1 MALRHAP
8 EAAERGKEPGGGKR
22 PTPEE
27 VGARY
32 AVPAMFPYR
41 DENETQRTPYVT
53 IIIIALNVLAWLVIE
68 RAGAPLA
75 LARAVCD
82 LGLIPGEL
90 TGTLRPG
97 TQFPMGE
104 GLICITDPG
113 RQVSHVFTSMFLHGS
128 WMHLIGNMWFLWV
141 FGDNIEDSMGRVRF
155 AIFYLIS
162 GVAAALLQ
170 VLFNP
175 ASGIPM
181 VGASGAISG
190 VMGAYLILY
199 PRVRVFAL
207 VVLGFFFTSIALP
220 AWTMLLYWAAIQLV
234 SGLFGLL
241 AEERGGVAVWAHI
254 GGFVAGV
261 VLIKLF
267 ARHDDV
273 MAHQSHH
280 WEPRRLVGR

>member
-1 MALRHAP
+1 VAQAVNVHIWLDRA
-8 EAAERGKEPGGGKR
+8 RKKGGKR
-22 PTPEE
+22 PRQEE
-27 VGARY
+27 IGARY
-32 AVPAMFPYR
+32 AVRAMFPYR
-41 DENETQRTPYVT
+41 DENQTQRTPYVT
-53 IIIIALNVLAWLVIE
+53 ILIIALNVLVWLVVE

-90 TGTLRPG
+90 TGMLAPG
-97 TQFPMGE
+97 ARFPMGD
-104 GLICITDPG
+104 GLVCITDPG
-113 RQVSHVFTSMFLHGS
+113 RQVSHIFTSMFLHGS

-141 FGDNIEDSMGRVRF
+141 FGDNIEDSMGSVRF

-162 GVAAALLQ
+162 GIAAALLQ
-170 VLFNP
+170 VVLNP

-199 PRVRVFAL
+199 PRVRVFCL
-207 VVLGFFFTSIALP
+207 VLLGFLFTSIALP

-234 SGLFGLL
+234 SGLFGLF
-241 AEERGGVAVWAHI
+241 AQERGGVAFWAHV

-261 VLIKLF
+261 LLIKLF
-267 ARHDDV
+267 ARPDDV
-273 MAHQSHH
+273 MAHRSHH

>member
-1 MALRHAP
+1 
-8 EAAERGKEPGGGKR
+8 
-22 PTPEE
+22 
-27 VGARY
+27 
-32 AVPAMFPYR
+32 MFPYR
-41 DENETQRTPYVT
+41 DENQTQRTPYVT
-53 IIIIALNVLAWLVIE
+53 IIIIALNVLVWLVVE

-90 TGTLRPG
+90 TGMLPPG
-97 TQFPMGE
+97 TPFPMGE
-104 GLICITDPG
+104 GLVCVTDPG
-113 RQVSHVFTSMFLHGS
+113 RQVSHVLTSMFLHGS

-155 AIFYLIS
+155 VIFYLVC

-170 VLFNP
+170 VIVNP

-207 VVLGFFFTSIALP
+207 VVLGLFFTSIALP
-220 AWTMLLYWAAIQLV
+220 AWTMLVYWAAIQFI

-241 AEERGGVAVWAHI
+241 AQEGGGVAFWAHI
-254 GGFVAGV
+254 GGFAAGV

-267 ARHDDV
+267 ARPDDV